1 MIVETEGPVSKP
13 TRPRVAAVWMLFA
26 CLLFSVMSLCVK
38 KASEEVG
45 FVEAA
50 TGRAF
55 FGAVTIWLYARAR
68 DIPLEV
74 HDRKLQWSRT
84 IAGTLSMFFGFYA
97 LSKLPLGD
105 AVTLSNLTPLFIAVA
120 SYRVLGERT
129 GGGLALAVL
138 LGLAGVGLLAGAH
151 FAYHGGG
158 VRPFFGL
165 GAGVIAAFFSCVAML
180 FLRQLSSRESAEGVS
195 LHFLLVASIVL
206 FVVGL
211 PMARVP
217 SAHAFAFL
225 VSAGILGGIAQ
236 VAMTKAYGL
245 DKAARVGALGYS
257 GVVIAQVLG
266 VLFLHEI
273 PSGRQLVGAALVI
286 ASGAFVL
293 LARSTR

>member
-1 MIVETEGPVSKP
+1 
-13 TRPRVAAVWMLFA
+13 MLFA
-26 CLLFSVMSLCVK
+26 CLLFAMMSLCVK

-55 FGAVTIWLYARAR
+55 FGALTIFASARAR
-68 DIPLEV
+68 GIPLAV

-97 LSKLPLGD
+97 LSKLSLGD
-105 AVTLSNLTPLFIAVA
+105 AVTLSNLTPLFVAIA
-120 SYRVLGERT
+120 SYHVLGERT

-138 LGLAGVGLLAGAH
+138 LGLGGVALIAGAN
-151 FAYHGGG
+151 FSYHGGG
-158 VRPFFGL
+158 IRPFFGL
-165 GAGVIAAFFSCVAML
+165 AAGIVAAFFSCVAML

-195 LHFLLVASIVL
+195 LHFLTVASVVL

-211 PMARVP
+211 PVARVP
-217 SAHAFAFL
+217 TLRTFGML
-225 VSAGILGGIAQ
+225 VAAGFLGGIAQ
-236 VAMTKAYGL
+236 VSMTKAYGL
-245 DKAARVGALGYS
+245 DKAARAAALGYS

-273 PSGRQLVGAALVI
+273 PTSRQLVGAALVI
-286 ASGAFVL
+286 LSGAFVL
-293 LARSTR
+293 FSRPDAAIPQSAR